1 MAKGPQ
7 PHFKSDRSSSTT
19 GEPSPKVAPKFCPN
33 IFFAAFL
40 LSPSLSIS
48 TFLLQIPNW
57 GRYIPPLLIHF
68 SPKSPKSFW
77 TEYPSV
83 YFVPIKGV
91 SYSTTLQMSQR
102 FVGILMFWCLDSLQ
116 LNIIILL
123 QTLDLGNWLT
133 LKELFQV
140 QGRFC
145 GRSFPGPA
153 PVAVLQIRT
162 RFLHVPQE
170 SGEVQRVLITPWVK
184 LQRSQRSLSSLEW
197 HW

>member
-1 MAKGPQ
+1 
-7 PHFKSDRSSSTT
+7 
-19 GEPSPKVAPKFCPN
+19 
-33 IFFAAFL
+33 
-40 LSPSLSIS
+40 
-48 TFLLQIPNW
+48 
-57 GRYIPPLLIHF
+57 
-68 SPKSPKSFW
+68 
-77 TEYPSV
+77 
-83 YFVPIKGV
+83 
-91 SYSTTLQMSQR
+91 
-102 FVGILMFWCLDSLQ
+102 MFWYLDSLQ

-123 QTLDLGNWLT
+123 QTPDHGNCLT

-170 SGEVQRVLITPWVK
+170 SGEVQRVLITPRVK

-197 HW
+197 HCEDQFVFHKMLDGLSVLDCELVKRCLSRENLEQNKKEMKTGENRKKINGNYVFIENCHRRPFLIIYRFSLIVWIYFLPQRIPIGKN

>member
-1 MAKGPQ
+1 
-7 PHFKSDRSSSTT
+7 
-19 GEPSPKVAPKFCPN
+19 
-33 IFFAAFL
+33 
-40 LSPSLSIS
+40 
-48 TFLLQIPNW
+48 
-57 GRYIPPLLIHF
+57 
-68 SPKSPKSFW
+68 
-77 TEYPSV
+77 
-83 YFVPIKGV
+83 
-91 SYSTTLQMSQR
+91 
-102 FVGILMFWCLDSLQ
+102 MFWYLDSLQ

-123 QTLDLGNWLT
+123 QTLDHGNCLT

-170 SGEVQRVLITPWVK
+170 SGEVQRLLITPRVK

-197 HW
+197 HCEDQFVFHKMLDGLSVLDCELVKRCLSRENLEQNEKEIKTGENRKKQDQTGLDRSASWSGFQGVKG